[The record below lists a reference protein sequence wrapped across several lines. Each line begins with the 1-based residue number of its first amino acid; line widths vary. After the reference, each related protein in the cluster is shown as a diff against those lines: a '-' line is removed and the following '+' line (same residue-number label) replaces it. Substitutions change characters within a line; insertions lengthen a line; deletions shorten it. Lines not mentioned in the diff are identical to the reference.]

1 MVRQADEGGVV
12 GGSRAE
18 EESPGVRGGLGETGG
33 ERGEEA
39 LGGVGVL
46 CGDAQEGAMRA
57 RVAVRRTEAARSRA
71 LALR

>member
-18 EESPGVRGGLGETGG
+18 EKRAGVRAGLGETGG
-33 ERGEEA
+33 ESGEEA

-46 CGDAQEGAMRA
+46 DGDAEEGAMRV
-57 RVAVRRTEAARSRA
+57 RVAVRRTVAARSRA
-71 LALR
+71 FALR